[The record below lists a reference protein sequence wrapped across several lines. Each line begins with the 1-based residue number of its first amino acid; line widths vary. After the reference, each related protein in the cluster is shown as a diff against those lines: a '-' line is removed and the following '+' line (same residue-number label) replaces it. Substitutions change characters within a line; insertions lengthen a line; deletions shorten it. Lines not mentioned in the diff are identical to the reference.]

1 MTNSSSSD
9 EKKVLQVIQD
19 LGFKVTIADVV
30 ARTGLSIDVVSRLLA
45 SIAAK
50 SASSLQVCDDG
61 LVRYCF
67 PVHLYYQF
75 FGRGLGLILSKGAA
89 AATELVSFLFKI
101 SFGLI
106 LLVSVVCIFVVAG
119 ICRTI
124 FYAYANDFEGMRKM
138 WVEFFS
144 LFKWISSEQTIH
156 LPDGQNS
163 LQSGQ
168 DPTAKKSSGLNI
180 RPFLMNCYLFLF
192 GPGNPNADIETQRL
206 QLIAQVIRLN
216 EGIVLPE
223 HLAPYAASQSDDD
236 KGIFQILHKFGGY
249 PTVLENSRIAYIFP
263 SMAARSD
270 VDNYV
275 HVNALLEER
284 EWQFTG
290 LTWSQTNPV
299 LMLAFSSILGAFL
312 FIVLILSVKGTQ
324 LHHLGLF
331 TFFAVYGCLFL
342 FIPAVRFFVVKHLNR
357 GVRKRNQVR
366 RHYERLIGDPDEQL
380 RASLEDVERI
390 RGENRLSGGR
400 QVIYR
405 TDRDYLEQL
414 TDI

>member
-1 MTNSSSSD
+1 M
-9 EKKVLQVIQD
+9 
-19 LGFKVTIADVV
+19 TIADVV

-50 SASSLQVCDDG
+50 TASSLQVCDDG

-67 PVHLYYQF
+67 PTHLYYHF
-75 FGRGLGLILSKGAA
+75 FGRGVGLILARGAVSA
-89 AATELVSFLFKI
+89 RDLVSFLFKI

-106 LLVSVVCIFVVAG
+106 LLLSVIFIFGVAG

-124 FYAYANDFEGMRKM
+124 FYACANDFDGIGKM
-138 WVEFFS
+138 WLEFFS
-144 LFKWISSEQTIH
+144 LFKWLSAEQTVH
-156 LPDGQNS
+156 LTDT
-163 LQSGQ
+163 QSSKLPQQ
-168 DPTAKKSSGLNI
+168 DSPATKTGGLSI

-192 GPGNPNADIETQRL
+192 GPGDPNIDIDTKRS

-223 HLAPYAASQSDDD
+223 QLSPYTASQSDDE
-236 KGIFQILHKFGGY
+236 KSIFQILHKFGGY

-270 VDNYV
+270 VDNYA
-275 HVNALLEER
+275 HVNALLEEK
-284 EWQFTG
+284 EWEFTG
-290 LTWSQTNPV
+290 LTWRQTNPV

-312 FIVLILSVKGTQ
+312 FIILILSVKGTQ
-324 LHHLGLF
+324 MHHLSLF
-331 TFFAVYGCLFL
+331 TFFAGYGCLFL
-342 FIPAVRFFVVKHLNR
+342 FIPAVRFFVVKLLNL
-357 GVRKRNQVR
+357 GVRKRNLIR
-366 RHYERLIGDPDEQL
+366 RRYERQIGEPNEQL

-390 RGENRLSGGR
+390 RKENRLPGSR

>member
-9 EKKVLQVIQD
+9 EKKVLQAIQA
-19 LGFKVTIADVV
+19 LGHKVTIADVV

-50 SASSLQVCDDG
+50 TASSLQVCEDG

-67 PVHLYYQF
+67 PTHLYYQF
-75 FGRGLGLILSKGAA
+75 LGRGLGLILARGAS
-89 AATELVSFLFKI
+89 AATDLASFLFKI
-101 SFGLI
+101 SFGL
-106 LLVSVVCIFVVAG
+106 LLLISVLFIFGVAG

-124 FYAYANDFEGMRKM
+124 FYAYANDFEGIRVM
-138 WVEFFS
+138 WLEFFS
-144 LFKWISSEQTIH
+144 LFKWLSADQTVN
-156 LPDGQNS
+156 LTDGQS
-163 LQSGQ
+163 RLQSE
-168 DPTAKKSSGLNI
+168 PNLTSKKNSGLSI
-180 RPFLMNCYLFLF
+180 GPFLINCYLFLF
-192 GPGNPNADIETQRL
+192 GPGNPNVDVETQRL

-223 HLAPYAASQSDDD
+223 HLSPYTGAQPEDEKS
-236 KGIFQILHKFGGY
+236 IFQILHKFGGY
-249 PTVLENSRIAYIFP
+249 PTVLENSRIAYVFP

-275 HVNALLEER
+275 HVNALLEEK
-284 EWQFTG
+284 EWQFSG
-290 LTWSQTNPV
+290 LSWRQTNPV
-299 LMLAFSSILGAFL
+299 LMLAFSSICGAFL

-324 LHHLGLF
+324 LHHLSLF
-331 TFFAVYGCLFL
+331 TFFAGYGCLFL
-342 FIPAVRFFVVKHLNR
+342 FIPAVRFFVVKLLNR
-357 GVRKRNQVR
+357 GVRKRNLVR
-366 RHYERLIGDPDEQL
+366 RRYERLIGEPDQHL

-390 RGENRLSGGR
+390 RGENRLPGGR
-400 QVIYR
+400 QIIYR